1 MAARLPVVS
10 ALARLPRRRPSRP
23 RTTLSARTMA
33 SAPSTREFLVI
44 IPDKP
49 GATAKRLQV
58 RPAHLKNITP
68 LTESGVVK
76 MGGALLN
83 SFPEGDDPATFDFM
97 GSTVVFRAETKEQVL
112 ELLKQDVYSASGVW
126 DIEKAQIYPFLCA
139 FRAP

>member
-1 MAARLPVVS
+1 
-10 ALARLPRRRPSRP
+10 
-23 RTTLSARTMA
+23 MA

-58 RPAHLKNITP
+58 RP
-68 LTESGVVK
+68 
-76 MGGALLN
+76 
-83 SFPEGDDPATFDFM
+83 FPEGDDPATFDFM

-126 DIEKAQIYPFLCA
+126 DIEKKPVLGYNAVMNKQ
-139 FRAP
+139 RQNAPTLQRRKTTEH

>member
-58 RPAHLKNITP
+58 RPYVGASPATTRPRPDVCGQLTRPGPRAHLKNITP

-76 MGGALLN
+76 MGGTSRSPLAH
-83 SFPEGDDPATFDFM
+83 G
-97 GSTVVFRAETKEQVL
+97 GSLGAR
-112 ELLKQDVYSASGVW
+112 
-126 DIEKAQIYPFLCA
+126 
-139 FRAP
+139 